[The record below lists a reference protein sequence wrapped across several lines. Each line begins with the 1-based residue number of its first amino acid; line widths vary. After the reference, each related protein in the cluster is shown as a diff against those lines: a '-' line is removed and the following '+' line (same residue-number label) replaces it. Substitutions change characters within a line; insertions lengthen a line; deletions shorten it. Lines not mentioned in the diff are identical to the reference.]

1 LTHKTYTL
9 PHEIEKRSFEI
20 IEEELQ
26 IQLDEKIKPVVKR
39 VIHTTADFS
48 YAENMVFSENVIDR
62 AIEVIKSGACTIVT
76 DTNMVKAGINKSA
89 IKEFG
94 VTVHCFVSDEDVAAD
109 ALKNSTTRAVA
120 AVNKGT
126 KEFRN
131 GIFVVGNAPTA
142 LIRIYDLIKSGEL
155 NPALV
160 VGVPVGFVN
169 VTESKEMIT
178 SLNNT
183 PYIVANGRKGGSN
196 VAAAIINAIMYMAR
210 N

>member
-1 LTHKTYTL
+1 MIGKIYTL

-48 YAENMVFSENVIDR
+48 YAENMVFSQNAIDR
-62 AIEVIKSGACTIVT
+62 GIEEIKSGVCTIIT

-94 VTVHCFVSDEDVAAD
+94 VTVYCFVSDEDVAED
-109 ALKNSTTRAVA
+109 ALKNNTTRAVA
-120 AVNKGT
+120 AVNKGA
-126 KEFRN
+126 KKFRN

-169 VTESKEMIT
+169 VTESKEMVT
-178 SLNNT
+178 SLNDT

-210 N
+210 D